1 MHLRRPSAAL
11 LLVVSVLLAGLLG
24 GCGGGG
30 DQSGS
35 GGSQGGDEEQQG
47 EAQQGEAQQGEAQQ
61 GGGEQGQAA
70 QGDPPEAKIA
80 LGRVVAVVPDRRK
93 IILRPSAEVQ
103 GGERMIFKVKDEAE
117 ISLNDQPA
125 EMDGVQEGQQAQIEY
140 IVVNEQNRARRVELI
155 AEGEGTGG

>member
-1 MHLRRPSAAL
+1 MHLKRPSVAL

-47 EAQQGEAQQGEAQQ
+47 EAQQG
-61 GGGEQGQAA
+61 GGEQGQAA

-80 LGRVVAVVPDRRK
+80 LGEVVAVAPDKRK
-93 IILRPSAEVQ
+93 IFLRPSTEVQ
-103 GGERMIFKVKDEAE
+103 GGERMVFKVKDNAE

-155 AEGEGTGG
+155 GEGEGTGV

>member
-11 LLVVSVLLAGLLG
+11 LLVVSVLLAGLLW

-35 GGSQGGDEEQQG
+35 GGSQGSDEEQQG
-47 EAQQGEAQQGEAQQ
+47 QAQQGEAQQ

-70 QGDPPEAKIA
+70 QGGPPEAKIA
-80 LGRVVAVVPDRRK
+80 LGRVIAVVPDRRK

-103 GGERMIFKVKDEAE
+103 DGERMIFKVRDEAE

-125 EMDGVQEGQQAQIEY
+125 EMDVVQEGQQAQIEY